1 MRSAGSALDL
11 GAVCVTVTTG
21 VACWREGRPRGV
33 GRLPTPALAG
43 SANIGAGI
51 DRACEL
57 GVIDSETVRSADS
70 AWDLGRDVPQDSRES
85 RSREVATDVAWYE
98 REGRSRGIW

>member
-11 GAVCVTVTTG
+11 GAVCVTVATG

-43 SANIGAGI
+43 SADIGEGI

-70 AWDLGRDVPQDSRES
+70 AWDSKRDVCRDSQEPGS
-85 RSREVATDVAWYE
+85 SKVATEVAWYE
-98 REGRSRGIW
+98 REERSCGIW

>member
-1 MRSAGSALDL
+1 MGVHWGGLLAR
-11 GAVCVTVTTG
+11 GA
-21 VACWREGRPRGV
+21 PRGV

-57 GVIDSETVRSADS
+57 GVIDSEMVWSADPS
-70 AWDLGRDVPQDSRES
+70 WDSGRDMSRDSRVS
-85 RSREVATDVAWYE
+85 RSRKVATEVAWYE
-98 REGRSRGIW
+98 REERSRGI